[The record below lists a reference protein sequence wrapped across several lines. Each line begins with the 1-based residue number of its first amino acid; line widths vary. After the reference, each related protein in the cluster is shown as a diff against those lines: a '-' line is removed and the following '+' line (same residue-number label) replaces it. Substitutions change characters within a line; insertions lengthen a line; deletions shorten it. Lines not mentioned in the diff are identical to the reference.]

1 MSPHQY
7 CVNVYGPST
16 SKCCAQ
22 RLSLLYYTQEKHVC
36 SWREGSAHEKKKQSS
51 DTFVSYAEKPLLTE
65 KHNTTAN
72 HKKTLLNGEIDHT
85 AFSFFLFCSHNLDPK
100 NIKHHQIEK
109 VKTYHMA
116 GYFWRLGR
124 HIVFNMGFIIA
135 ICIHSIKIEWP
146 LPTLNVCL
154 IFVHHFVPR
163 WRPTRFKPV
172 DVLNKGFF
180 KCYSSIVVPAPHR
193 LSHKKIISLKMD
205 TKYALLRNY
214 ASTKCYLIIPLN
226 ERNS

>member
-1 MSPHQY
+1 MYMAQVQVSAVPKDCLY
-7 CVNVYGPST
+7 FITLKKNT
-16 SKCCAQ
+16 CA
-22 RLSLLYYTQEKHVC
+22 LEEKGQHM
-36 SWREGSAHEKKKQSS
+36 RRKKQSS
-51 DTFVSYAEKPLLTE
+51 DTFTLKSLYLQRNIILLLII
-65 KHNTTAN
+65 
-72 HKKTLLNGEIDHT
+72 KTLLNGEIDHT

-116 GYFWRLGR
+116 RYFWRLGR

>member
-51 DTFVSYAEKPLLTE
+51 DTFTLKSLYLQRNIILLLII
-65 KHNTTAN
+65 
-72 HKKTLLNGEIDHT
+72 KTLLNGEIDHT

-146 LPTLNVCL
+146 LPT
-154 IFVHHFVPR
+154 
-163 WRPTRFKPV
+163 
-172 DVLNKGFF
+172 
-180 KCYSSIVVPAPHR
+180 S
-193 LSHKKIISLKMD
+193 
-205 TKYALLRNY
+205 
-214 ASTKCYLIIPLN
+214 
-226 ERNS
+226 